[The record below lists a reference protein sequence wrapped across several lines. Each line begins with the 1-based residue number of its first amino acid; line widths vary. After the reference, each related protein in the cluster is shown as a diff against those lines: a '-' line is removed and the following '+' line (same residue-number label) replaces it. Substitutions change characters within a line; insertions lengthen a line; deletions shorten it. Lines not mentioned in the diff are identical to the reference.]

1 MNYPR
6 RRFLQLAAGAAAI
19 AAHPSLLWAQA
30 YPTRPVRLV
39 LGYAPGN
46 APDIVSRLMAQWLA
60 ERLGQPFYVDNR
72 PGAGSNIGT
81 EAVIR
86 APADGHTLLYGT
98 TANATNATLYEQL
111 NFNFIRDIAPVAGVI
126 RVPNLVTVNPSLPI
140 RTISELIAY
149 AKANPGKLN
158 FGAANGG
165 TVQLSG
171 ELFKMMAGVDIVH
184 VPYRSQAQA
193 TTDLMS
199 GLMQVS
205 FDVMPTTIEYVRAG
219 KLRALAV
226 TTAMRSESVPDIPSV
241 GEFVTGYESSSWHG
255 IGAPRRTPT
264 EIVEKLNRTINAAL
278 ADPQNR
284 KRLFDIGGVP
294 MPMAPAEFA
303 EFIAEETA
311 KWAKVIKFAG
321 AKID

>member
-1 MNYPR
+1 
-6 RRFLQLAAGAAAI
+6 
-19 AAHPSLLWAQA
+19 
-30 YPTRPVRLV
+30 
-39 LGYAPGN
+39 
-46 APDIVSRLMAQWLA
+46 
-60 ERLGQPFYVDNR
+60 
-72 PGAGSNIGT
+72 
-81 EAVIR
+81 
-86 APADGHTLLYGT
+86 
-98 TANATNATLYEQL
+98 
-111 NFNFIRDIAPVAGVI
+111 
-126 RVPNLVTVNPSLPI
+126 
-140 RTISELIAY
+140 
-149 AKANPGKLN
+149 
-158 FGAANGG
+158 
-165 TVQLSG
+165 
-171 ELFKMMAGVDIVH
+171 
-184 VPYRSQAQA
+184 
-193 TTDLMS
+193 MS

-226 TTAMRSESVPDIPSV
+226 TTAMRSEAVPDIPSV

-255 IGAPRRTPT
+255 IGAPRRTPA

-278 ADPQNR
+278 GDPQNR

>member
-6 RRFLQLAAGAAAI
+6 RRFLQLAVGAAAI
-19 AAHPSLLWAQA
+19 AAHPSVLWAQA

-140 RTISELIAY
+140 RTIPELIAY

-226 TTAMRSESVPDIPSV
+226 TTAMRSEAVPDIPSV

-255 IGAPRRTPT
+255 IGAPRRTPA
-264 EIVEKLNRTINAAL
+264 EIVAKLNRTINAAL

>member
-1 MNYPR
+1 MKPTR
-6 RRFLQLAAGAAAI
+6 RRFLQLAAGAAAF
-19 AAHPSLLWAQA
+19 AAHPSVLWAQA
-30 YPTRPVRLV
+30 YPSRPVRLV

-140 RTISELIAY
+140 RTIHELIAY

-226 TTAMRSESVPDIPSV
+226 TTAMRSEAVPDIPSV

-255 IGAPRRTPT
+255 IGAPRRTPA

-284 KRLFDIGGVP
+284 KRLADIGGVP

>member
-6 RRFLQLAAGAAAI
+6 RRFLQLAVGAAAI
-19 AAHPSLLWAQA
+19 AAHPSVLWAQA

-140 RTISELIAY
+140 RTIHELIAY

-226 TTAMRSESVPDIPSV
+226 TTAMRSEAVPDIPSV

-255 IGAPRRTPT
+255 IGAPRRTPA

-294 MPMAPAEFA
+294 MPMAPTEFA

>member
-1 MNYPR
+1 MIR
-6 RRFLQLAAGAAAI
+6 RRFLHVAAGAVAL
-19 AAHPSLLWAQA
+19 AAHPSLLCAQA
-30 YPTRPVRLV
+30 YPSRPVRLV

-86 APADGHTLLYGT
+86 APADGYTLLYGT

-126 RVPNLVTVNPSLPI
+126 RVPNLVTVNPSLPV
-140 RTISELIAY
+140 RTLPELIAY

-226 TTAMRSESVPDIPSV
+226 TTAMRSEAVSDIPSV

-255 IGAPRRTPT
+255 IGAPRRTPA
-264 EIVEKLNRTINAAL
+264 EIVEKLNRTIDAAL

-284 KRLFDIGGVP
+284 KRLADIGGVP
-294 MPMAPAEFA
+294 MRMSSAEFG

>member
-6 RRFLQLAAGAAAI
+6 RQFLQLAVGAAAI
-19 AAHPSLLWAQA
+19 AAHPSVLWAQA

-140 RTISELIAY
+140 RTIPELIAY

-226 TTAMRSESVPDIPSV
+226 TTAMRSEAVPDIPSV

-255 IGAPRRTPT
+255 IGAPRRTPA
-264 EIVEKLNRTINAAL
+264 EIVEKLNRTINTAL
-278 ADPQNR
+278 ADLQNR
-284 KRLFDIGGVP
+284 KRLADIGGVP
-294 MPMAPAEFA
+294 MPMAPAEFS